1 MKKKIKKPTFKQ
13 LEYHLR
19 QVYLG
24 YFLNEGFDFNLSI
37 EYAEQATELLM
48 DITGYVAS
56 SNDAS
61 DDAEME
67 ISLDDL

>member
-13 LEYHLR
+13 LAYHLR
-19 QVYLG
+19 QIYLG
-24 YFLNEGFDFNLSI
+24 YFLNEGFDFNLSVN
-37 EYAEQATELLM
+37 YAEQAT
-48 DITGYVAS
+48 DIIMKITDYVAS
-56 SNDAS
+56 SDDAS